1 MVDIVNCHDD
11 WKGDLRLI
19 EGKGLGGKKIHRV
32 NVSLTN
38 KQALKLNRLATACNL
53 KPTTLAGLLIEIS
66 LNNAG
71 LVDLLQK
78 EYCTQT
84 SYRVVLVNNDTE
96 LLYLL
101 NGREDG

>member
-1 MVDIVNCHDD
+1 M
-11 WKGDLRLI
+11 I
-19 EGKGLGGKKIHRV
+19 EGKGLGAKKINRV
-32 NVSLTN
+32 NLSLTN
-38 KQALKLNRLATACNL
+38 KEAFKLNRLATACNM

-71 LVDLLQK
+71 LVDRLQK

-84 SYRVVLVNNDTE
+84 SYRVILVNNGAGE
-96 LLYLL
+96 LVYLL